1 MDGGKKYD
9 YSTRYH
15 YAAFV
20 SLLVYWRADPIDRY
34 DPEVEK
40 EKKTDAEKTKK
51 L

>member
-20 SLLVYWRADPIDRY
+20 SLLVYWRADSIDRY

-40 EKKTDAEKTKK
+40 EKKTDAKKTKK